1 MVNEVNFKVS
11 SVWSNNNLKELEM
24 QEKLFF
30 YKFNSQK
37 LFQDE
42 TYKNMNTSRML

>member
-30 YKFNSQK
+30 YKLNSQK
-37 LFQDE
+37 LFKEE
-42 TYKNMNTSRML
+42 TNKNMNTS

>member
-24 QEKLFF
+24 QEYLTF
-30 YKFNSQK
+30 YELNSQK
-37 LFQDE
+37 LFQEE
-42 TYKNMNTSRML
+42 TYKTMNTF